1 MPKPRTLAATAGL
14 ALIAATALTGCSILG
29 DVLGGPGDAVR
40 DEEGAV
46 VEPGDVDVF
55 ALAIGDCFD
64 DEGSAE
70 EVTSVPIVPCDQ
82 PHDNEVF
89 HEFEV
94 TDTTFP
100 GDDEISAQAEEECV
114 AAFDA
119 FAGIAYPDSTLEV
132 FTLRPTSMSW
142 KQGDRLV
149 QCAIYD
155 PTTQVTGTLSN
166 AAY

>member
-1 MPKPRTLAATAGL
+1 MPRITTIVTTAAL
-14 ALIAATALTGCSILG
+14 ALVTASALAGCSIIG
-29 DVLGGPGDAVR
+29 DLLGPGSAVR
-40 DEEGAV
+40 DDEGQV
-46 VEPGDVDVF
+46 VEEGDVDVF
-55 ALAIGDCFD
+55 SLAIGDCFD

-89 HEFEV
+89 HEFEIA
-94 TDTTFP
+94 DGEFP
-100 GDDEISAQAEEECV
+100 GDDAVSTEADEKCV

-119 FAGIAYPDSTLEV
+119 FAGIAYADSTLDV
-132 FTLRPTSMSW
+132 FSLRPTAAGW
-142 KQGDRLV
+142 EQGDRLV

-155 PTTQVTGTLSN
+155 PAQQVSGTLSN